1 MRPQHL
7 KKDRGRDPG
16 KVEIMRSFIDE
27 VRKVITDFVAKM
39 DITEQVLN
47 KEKSGLAI
55 YNSDEQKK
63 RLAEFENVANQLT
76 EKTRAAASEKLTTII
91 ERARSFFSVAV
102 TEIDVAE
109 ITKLEK
115 IFSIGTPSDFVIE
128 TLVNACSG
136 SYWALC
142 FLSEKLN
149 DGTVAGALH
158 APLRPDLSAYQLVI
172 DEVETS
178 CKRFL
183 QTYNGPHTLTQADDT
198 AAQAL
203 LLMGGNAWENW
214 RDRLNGVCPAF
225 ATDTTIVAGAL
236 SANDRALLNTLIN
249 PGRPDREERVIKVAE
264 MNDNSKRILLRSQY
278 APIVQAWIDKKEA
291 EEMAK
296 MAAYTP
302 FEKTWTEFLSKTVGE
317 EKAISM
323 IERDKAAGLI

>member
-1 MRPQHL
+1 MQHL
-7 KKDRGRDPG
+7 KKDRGQRPRKGG
-16 KVEIMRSFIDE
+16 KMNSFIDE
-27 VRKVITDFVAKM
+27 VRKVITGFVARM
-39 DITEQVLN
+39 DATAQVLN
-47 KEKSGLAI
+47 KEKAGLAI
-55 YNSDEQKK
+55 YNTEEQKK
-63 RLAEFENVANQLT
+63 RLAEFEGIAGQLT
-76 EKTRAAASEKLTTII
+76 EKAKAAASEKLTTII

-115 IFSIGTPSDFVIE
+115 IFEIGTPSDFIID
-128 TLVNACSG
+128 TLINACSG

-142 FLSEKLN
+142 FMAEKLN
-149 DGTVAGALH
+149 DGTAAGALH
-158 APLRPDLSAYQLVI
+158 APLRPDVQAYLLVI

-183 QTYNGPHTLTQADDT
+183 QAYNGPHTLTQADDT

-203 LLMGGNAWENW
+203 LLMGGGAWENW
-214 RDRLNGVCPAF
+214 RDRLDGVCPAF

-264 MNDNSKRILLRSQY
+264 MNDNAKRILLCSQY

-302 FEKTWTEFLSKTVGE
+302 FEKTWAEFLSKIVGE
-317 EKAISM
+317 EKAILM